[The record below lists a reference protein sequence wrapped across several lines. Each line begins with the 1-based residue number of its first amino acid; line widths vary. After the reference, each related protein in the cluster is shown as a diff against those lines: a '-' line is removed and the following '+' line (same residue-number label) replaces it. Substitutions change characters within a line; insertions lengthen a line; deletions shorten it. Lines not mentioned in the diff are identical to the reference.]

1 MNKQLQLLKATS
13 KICIIIPILMLFI
26 ASILPEIFQEAYFV
40 IAILITIIIAILVI
54 ASLINIIKLIWQEIN
69 QRSF

>member
-1 MNKQLQLLKATS
+1 MKKQLQLLKATS